1 MPSRSLSNDDQHD
14 DLSAEQHLYAA
25 LALIPYGS
33 VTSYGR
39 LAAMAG
45 YPGRARWVGKM
56 LSQLPPD
63 SQLPWHR
70 IINAQGNISFPA
82 NSDAA
87 RRQSTRLLE
96 EGIAVRNGKKVLAK
110 LI

>member
-1 MPSRSLSNDDQHD
+1 MPQDQSNTF
-14 DLSAEQHLYAA
+14 LTAEQHLYAA

-45 YPGRARWVGKM
+45 YPGRARWVGKV
-56 LSQLPPD
+56 LSQLPAD

-70 IINAQGNISFPA
+70 VINAQGNISFPA

-87 RRQSTRLLE
+87 LRQSTRLLA
-96 EGIAVRNGKKVLAK
+96 EGIAVRNSKKVLAK
-110 LI
+110 LM